1 MSGLPKATT
10 NTPSSPTARTSC
22 AALPATTPRS
32 WYAASSPP
40 ATTGHAPPTRSP
52 QAPTARGIS
61 PDRVRSLSDR
71 RAHAVQSRRT
81 AYRHWHEETP
91 GTGGRAAALDRP
103 THRSRPQPRSG
114 PRLRHRPLAVEAF
127 DRTAF
132 LPRPLDGWA
141 PVSRPREGRNG
152 LWSRLLRSLSE
163 TTMRS
168 VRPGWVMVGDDAT
181 AAPSGVLG

>member
-1 MSGLPKATT
+1 MSGSPKATT

-22 AALPATTPRS
+22 AAAPATTPRS

-40 ATTGHAPPTRSP
+40 ATTGQR
-52 QAPTARGIS
+52 TAHQVAASTDRERDL
-61 PDRVRSLSDR
+61 PDPVRSLSDR

-103 THRSRPQPRSG
+103 PHRSRPQPRSG

-141 PVSRPREGRNG
+141 PVSRLREG
-152 LWSRLLRSLSE
+152 
-163 TTMRS
+163 
-168 VRPGWVMVGDDAT
+168 
-181 AAPSGVLG
+181 

>member
-1 MSGLPKATT
+1 MSGSPKATT

-22 AALPATTPRS
+22 AAAPATTPRS

-40 ATTGHAPPTRSP
+40 ATTGHAPPPGRRKHRPRGGSPRPGTQPLRPPRPRRSI
-52 QAPTARGIS
+52 QADGLPALARGN
-61 PDRVRSLSDR
+61 
-71 RAHAVQSRRT
+71 
-81 AYRHWHEETP
+81 P

-114 PRLRHRPLAVEAF
+114 PRLRHRPLVVEAF

-141 PVSRPREGRNG
+141 PVPVFGRGRNG
-152 LWSRLLRSLSE
+152 LWSRLLRSRSE
-163 TTMRS
+163 TAMRS
-168 VRPGWVMVGDDAT
+168 MRPGWVMVGDDAT